1 MSSNC
6 EMCGRQGFTFVGR
19 WYQYDNGEQF
29 IAQVC
34 STCSDLHS
42 KLVGTK

>member
-1 MSSNC
+1 MTNC
-6 EMCGRQGFTFVGR
+6 EMCGRKGSTFVQH

-29 IAQVC
+29 RASVC
-34 STCSDLHS
+34 SSCSDLHS

>member
-1 MSSNC
+1 MNNC
-6 EMCGRQGFTFVGR
+6 EMCGRKGFNMFGR

-34 STCSDLHS
+34 SSCADLHEKLIGS
-42 KLVGTK
+42 KS